1 MRSRVAGAV
10 LALLI
15 GGVLGYIALI
25 LREMG
30 WAIAAVTAVLLSLFY
45 WAGGRRP
52 DAGWLLIGVGAVPAV
67 ILGRNGFVALV
78 DPSMEVG
85 PDTWVM
91 LAVAAAIGVTG
102 ALVVYATTSD
112 SRGSEPT

>member
-1 MRSRVAGAV
+1 MRSRAAGAV

-15 GGVLGYIALI
+15 GGLLGYIALI

-30 WAIAAVTAVLLSLFY
+30 WAIAGGTAGLLSLFY
-45 WAGGRRP
+45 WARRRRA
-52 DAGWLLIGVGAVPAV
+52 DAGWLLIGVGAVPTA

-91 LAVAAAIGVTG
+91 LAVAAAIGVAG
-102 ALVVYATTSD
+102 ALVVYATSPD
-112 SRGSEPT
+112 RGSEPT